1 MIICGVVQLVCGSF
15 GLGFLRSWVSAYLPR
30 SRCSISVVVGS
41 VLFVFNT
48 FHSEGEA
55 GTAFLCMEEDSL
67 LSQFGLQNLGSL
79 FKNIVFCSRW
89 G

>member
-1 MIICGVVQLVCGSF
+1 
-15 GLGFLRSWVSAYLPR
+15 
-30 SRCSISVVVGS
+30 
-41 VLFVFNT
+41 
-48 FHSEGEA
+48 
-55 GTAFLCMEEDSL
+55 MEEDSL

>member
-1 MIICGVVQLVCGSF
+1 M
-15 GLGFLRSWVSAYLPR
+15 
-30 SRCSISVVVGS
+30 VVGS

-48 FHSEGEA
+48 FHSEGEV

-79 FKNIVFCSRW
+79 FKNIVVC
-89 G
+89 GG